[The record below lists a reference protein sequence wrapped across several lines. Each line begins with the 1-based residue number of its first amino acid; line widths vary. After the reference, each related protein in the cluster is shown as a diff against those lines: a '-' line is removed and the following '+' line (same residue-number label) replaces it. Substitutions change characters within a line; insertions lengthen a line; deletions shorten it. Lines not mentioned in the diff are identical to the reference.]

1 MTNTVSHHKVWMAR
15 IAGLFVL
22 TALAAMYL
30 VFPMISMAKITQN
43 VTPLA
48 KGYKVDF
55 MGEILAPGT
64 KDMPITTASTSNATI
79 NLARVSQFPLTEV
92 KKGAWFACNVTGPD
106 NQAYPFTCTVD
117 TISKN
122 DPTQITVVFGQSGNS
137 LMTSPTILQ
146 AVIGHSA
153 SLTIP
158 TDAAKTNATV
168 LPGLANTGWGQIGA
182 LPTK

>member
-1 MTNTVSHHKVWMAR
+1 MTNTVSHHKVWLAK
-15 IAGLFVL
+15 AASLFL
-22 TALAAMYL
+22 FTALAVTYL
-30 VFPMISMAKITQN
+30 AFPMISMAKITQN

-64 KDMPITTASTSNATI
+64 KDFAITTTSTTQATI
-79 NLARVSQFPLTEV
+79 NLARVSQFPMTEV

-122 DPTQITVVFGQSGNS
+122 DPSQITVVFGQSGNS

-153 SLTIP
+153 PLTIP

-168 LPGLANTGWGQIGA
+168 LPGLANTGWGTIGA